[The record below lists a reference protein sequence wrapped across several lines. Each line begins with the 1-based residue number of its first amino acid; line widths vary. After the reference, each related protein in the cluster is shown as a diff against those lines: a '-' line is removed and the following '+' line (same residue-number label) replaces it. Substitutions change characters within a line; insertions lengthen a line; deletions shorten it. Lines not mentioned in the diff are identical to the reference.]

1 MLDGYKNYIF
11 AASLIVAGI
20 LAYFFPEMNISV
32 LGAEDPSTLVSTGL
46 AWALG
51 RNALKKL
58 ES

>member
-1 MLDGYKNYIF
+1 MLDGYKNYLF
-11 AASLIVAGI
+11 AAALFAAGI
-20 LAYFFPEMNISV
+20 LAYFFPEMNISL